1 MIIHE
6 PEEQRFVIRRDDQV
20 ARLDYRLGSGWI
32 DFTHTFTPPALR
44 GQGLAAQLVAAGVAH
59 ARVEG
64 LEIRASCSYVASWL
78 ARESDAGALQS
89 AKEV

>member
-6 PEEQRFVIRRDDQV
+6 PEQQRFVIRRDEHL
-20 ARLDYRLGSGWI
+20 ARLDYRLGPDWI

-59 ARVEG
+59 ARAQG
-64 LEIRASCSYVASWL
+64 LQIRASCSYVASWL
-78 ARESDAGALQS
+78 AREQS
-89 AKEV
+89 SSSGPSR